1 MRAKAAG
8 TPKLRHLIIG
18 SILGLNR
25 VYIRI
30 MEKKME
36 TTIIYWVHLGIMEKK
51 METTIFVRGCALTS
65 SFQQEVQ
72 HSFSQAS
79 SSTASTCPK
88 NLENQGLE
96 LRVGII

>member
-18 SILGLNR
+18 SILGSNR
-25 VYIRI
+25 VYIRM

-36 TTIIYWVHLGIMEKK
+36 TTIIYWVHLGIMDKK
-51 METTIFVRGCALTS
+51 METTIFIRGCALTS
-65 SFQQEVQ
+65 YFQ
-72 HSFSQAS
+72 QAS